1 MAVIECKRIVVVL
14 NFGACYESCLFVL
27 IVRQK
32 NLSWVSVSLHLI
44 FSNNKN
50 LTTHRFIKVFWK
62 KNRIARVWK
71 PIWKMVLQFLAQEY
85 FARSLSNESIPFEED
100 FNQTSWNE
108 NNLDFYVPPHPLLYL
123 VNFRFVEFAMITALN
138 LIFPGTTSHLIHIGI
153 LGISQIY
160 SFLSGLFLALVA
172 SPIFFKLIFVGHF
185 GLHNYWNYQGWR
197 ELVVS
202 LNFKRVKFDF
212 RQTLFC

>member
-1 MAVIECKRIVVVL
+1 
-14 NFGACYESCLFVL
+14 
-27 IVRQK
+27 
-32 NLSWVSVSLHLI
+32 
-44 FSNNKN
+44 
-50 LTTHRFIKVFWK
+50 
-62 KNRIARVWK
+62 
-71 PIWKMVLQFLAQEY
+71 MVLQFLAQEY

-202 LNFKRVKFDF
+202 LNFKRVKIDFCQTFFFFAKNGLFFVAIDSHHDDRQQPLLLVPELFSIWQLWSLAFDTT
-212 RQTLFC
+212 RPVQ

>member
-1 MAVIECKRIVVVL
+1 
-14 NFGACYESCLFVL
+14 
-27 IVRQK
+27 
-32 NLSWVSVSLHLI
+32 
-44 FSNNKN
+44 
-50 LTTHRFIKVFWK
+50 
-62 KNRIARVWK
+62 
-71 PIWKMVLQFLAQEY
+71 MVLQFLAQEY

-212 RQTLFC
+212 RQTCFANKGLFFS